1 MINGCRQASPNAP
14 GPRRPVGEFL
24 AIYNLVI
31 AAMCHFQSLRCSALC
46 VMLMGLWGCGDAAK
60 IHPVDTDVARSALDE
75 AMRAWVEGKKPK
87 DLQPEMYAT
96 DQDWVAGKKLVSF
109 KILDEEEVEGS
120 NVNLRV
126 NRKLSPADP
135 SVDPTV
141 KYIITT
147 SPAITITPQQ

>member
-1 MINGCRQASPNAP
+1 
-14 GPRRPVGEFL
+14 
-24 AIYNLVI
+24 
-31 AAMCHFQSLRCSALC
+31 MCHFQSLRFSVLC

-60 IHPVDTDVARSALDE
+60 VYPVDADGARAALED
-75 AMRAWVEGKKPK
+75 AMQAWVDGRKPA
-87 DLQPEMYAT
+87 DLQPQMYVT

-109 KILDEEEVEGS
+109 KILDEEVIEGS

-126 NRKLSPADP
+126 QRKLSPEDP
-135 SVDPTV
+135 TIDPTV